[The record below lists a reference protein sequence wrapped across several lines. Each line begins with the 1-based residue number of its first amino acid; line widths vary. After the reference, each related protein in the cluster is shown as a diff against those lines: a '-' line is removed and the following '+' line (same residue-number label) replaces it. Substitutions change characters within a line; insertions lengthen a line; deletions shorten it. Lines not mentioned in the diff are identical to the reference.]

1 MKRLSHAESAHQP
14 SVTVFEDL
22 HWLDPASELFLANH
36 VEAIQGTQGLTV
48 LNFRPE
54 YHASWMSRSF
64 YRQIALAPL
73 PIEATV
79 QMLEHELGSDP
90 SLTGLAVLLGER
102 AGGNPFFIEELVQAL
117 VEAGSLEGE
126 RGAYR
131 LVRSVEE
138 AALPA
143 TVQAVLAA
151 RIDRLA
157 PREKAVLQ
165 VAAVVGKE
173 FSATVL
179 EHAVDLLPEELE
191 DALRVLVEGEFVHEL
206 ELFPEAVYAFKHPLT
221 QEVAYRS
228 QLAERRAPVHAA
240 VARSIEARYP
250 DRLDERA
257 ALLAQHWEAAGEPL
271 EAARW
276 HARAAVWSGT
286 SDPAQALRQWGK
298 VRELTDALTE
308 SAETAALGLTARVSL
323 LDYGWRLGIPRD
335 EAEALFVEAEQM
347 ASRTQ
352 NLELR
357 AFLLVSHGVVRAV
370 GDGDLREYTRRSRE
384 AIALAEESGDPA
396 LYVRV
401 AITTYALFC
410 TGALEE
416 GLAICDRAIE
426 LADGDPTV
434 GAGMAG
440 GSGDAWCHVQRG
452 GFLILLGQL
461 DEADRM
467 IQHGRRIAGAQGN
480 IETVGFS
487 HQWSTLLAYYRGDPE
502 AALVHAEQAVEI
514 AERTG
519 SAFSRAW
526 SWAFLG
532 WAQSQRGQ
540 WDDAIATIESAMA
553 IAKERRTAAEGTGL
567 RLITLGEAHLGLGDT
582 ERALPLI
589 REGLAVASAQGHV
602 FNEVLGQRALARGLL
617 ASVGPSAHAEIA
629 AALARALQIGRDAG
643 TRADEP
649 LIRVELAELARR
661 LGDEEGHHREL
672 REAHR
677 LFTEIGSTGHAERLA
692 VVLGAVPG

>member
-1 MKRLSHAESAHQP
+1 M
-14 SVTVFEDL
+14 
-22 HWLDPASELFLANH
+22 
-36 VEAIQGTQGLTV
+36 
-48 LNFRPE
+48 
-54 YHASWMSRSF
+54 
-64 YRQIALAPL
+64 
-73 PIEATV
+73 
-79 QMLEHELGSDP
+79 
-90 SLTGLAVLLGER
+90 
-102 AGGNPFFIEELVQAL
+102 
-117 VEAGSLEGE
+117 
-126 RGAYR
+126 
-131 LVRSVEE
+131 RSVDD

-157 PREKAVLQ
+157 PRDKAVLQ

-173 FSATVL
+173 FSAPVL
-179 EHAVDLLPEELE
+179 EHAVDFPPEELE
-191 DALRVLVEGEFVHEL
+191 DALRVLVGGEFVYEQ
-206 ELFPEAVYAFKHPLT
+206 ELFPEALYAFKHPLT

-228 QLAERRAPVHAA
+228 QLADRRAPVHAA

-250 DRLDERA
+250 ERLDERA
-257 ALLAQHWEAAGEPL
+257 ALLAQHWEAAGESL

-298 VRELTDALTE
+298 VRDLTDAMSE
-308 SAETAALGLTARVSL
+308 SPETAALGLTARASL

-370 GDGDLREYTRRSRE
+370 GDGDLREYARRSRE

-396 LYVRV
+396 LYVSV

-416 GLAICDRAIE
+416 GLAICNRAIE

-440 GSGDAWCHVQRG
+440 GSGDAWCHVQKG

-461 DEADRM
+461 DEADRV
-467 IQHGRRIAGAQGN
+467 IQHGRRIAAAQGN

-487 HQWSTLLAYYRGDPE
+487 HQWSTLLAYYRGEPE
-502 AALVHAEQAVEI
+502 PGLFHAEQAVEV

-532 WAQSQRGQ
+532 WAQLLRGEWRQ
-540 WDDAIATIESAMA
+540 AIEAIDRSIAIAE
-553 IAKERRTAAEGTGL
+553 ERRTAAEGAPL
-567 RLITLGEAHLGLGDT
+567 RLVSLGECYLGLGDV

-589 REGLAVASAQGHV
+589 REGIAVAEAQGAS
-602 FNEVLGQRALARGLL
+602 FNLIYGHRALARALL
-617 ASVGPSAHAEIA
+617 ASAGSAAQVEIE
-629 AALARALQIGRDAG
+629 AALARALEIADLTGA
-643 TRADEP
+643 RADEP
-649 LIRVELAELARR
+649 LIRADLAELARQ
-661 LGDEEGHHREL
+661 LGDDETHLREL

-677 LFTEIGSTGHAERLA
+677 LFTEMGSTGHAERLA
-692 VVLGAVPG
+692 VALAAAPT